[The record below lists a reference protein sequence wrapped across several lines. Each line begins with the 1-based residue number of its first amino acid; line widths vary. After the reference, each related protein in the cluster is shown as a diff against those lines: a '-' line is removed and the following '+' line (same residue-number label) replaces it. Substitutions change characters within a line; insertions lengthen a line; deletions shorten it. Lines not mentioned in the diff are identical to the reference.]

1 MDPQLFDGR
10 VRRES
15 QSDLSAR
22 STSIYEIHMQ
32 IAKLKSVEILT
43 VADGITVEFAY
54 FTVGVTTIA
63 TDELNK

>member
-1 MDPQLFDGR
+1 
-10 VRRES
+10 
-15 QSDLSAR
+15 
-22 STSIYEIHMQ
+22 MQ

-54 FTVGVTTIA
+54 FTMGVTTIA